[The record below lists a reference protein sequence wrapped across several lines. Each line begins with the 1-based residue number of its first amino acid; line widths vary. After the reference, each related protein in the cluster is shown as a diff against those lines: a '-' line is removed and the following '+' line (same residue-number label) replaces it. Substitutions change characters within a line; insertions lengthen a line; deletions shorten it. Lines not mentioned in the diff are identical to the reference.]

1 MLGACGAALVL
12 TAPPANQARAAAS
25 LLSRSNWVL
34 ATALPASQD
43 VPADWGYSLTGRLRR
58 AVSPSTVPPAALPNT
73 SRAAVYSPAGC
84 GNIPK
89 ILDHSSADLAA
100 YVQIDRDVQVF
111 GQDAPLDAAASASG
125 RQPLAPRLAALSDQE
140 LAARVGPRQFADLD
154 ALLDECVD
162 VLDASAKPELYVMQS
177 PIADAFTIG
186 MGKPFTVITSGLYD
200 LVTHDEMRFVMGHEL
215 GHALSGHAVYRTMM
229 MHLLRLA
236 RSFGVLPVGGWALR
250 AIVAAL
256 LEWQRKSELSGDRA
270 GLLCAQDLDTA
281 LRVEMKLAGGCR
293 LDKLDSEAFLAQA
306 REYETSGDM
315 RDGVLKLLNLE
326 LQTHPFSVLRA
337 AALTHWVDTGG
348 YAKVIAGEYPRRAD
362 DGNAKFADDLG
373 AAARYYRD
381 GFDQS
386 NDPLIKGIRD
396 GFGGIVEGVGRAA
409 SNAADSLGRKIT
421 EWRQPSK

>member
-1 MLGACGAALVL
+1 MSQ
-12 TAPPANQARAAAS
+12 TPATTRKTFPEISSRAWEHPAD
-25 LLSRSNWVL
+25 R
-34 ATALPASQD
+34 TALSA
-43 VPADWGYSLTGRLRR
+43 LRR
-58 AVSPSTVPPAALPNT
+58 LK
-73 SRAAVYSPAGC
+73 GFDQ
-84 GNIPK
+84 
-89 ILDHSSADLAA
+89 ILKLMSGMLRERQHRLLYLA
-100 YVQIDRDVQVF
+100 
-111 GQDAPLDAAASASG
+111 S
-125 RQPLAPRLAALSDQE
+125 
-140 LAARVGPRQFADLD
+140 AARVGPRQFADLD

-281 LRVEMKLAGGCR
+281 LRVEMKLAGSCR

>member
-1 MLGACGAALVL
+1 M
-12 TAPPANQARAAAS
+12 
-25 LLSRSNWVL
+25 
-34 ATALPASQD
+34 
-43 VPADWGYSLTGRLRR
+43 
-58 AVSPSTVPPAALPNT
+58 
-73 SRAAVYSPAGC
+73 
-84 GNIPK
+84 
-89 ILDHSSADLAA
+89 
-100 YVQIDRDVQVF
+100 
-111 GQDAPLDAAASASG
+111 
-125 RQPLAPRLAALSDQE
+125 
-140 LAARVGPRQFADLD
+140 
-154 ALLDECVD
+154 
-162 VLDASAKPELYVMQS
+162 
-177 PIADAFTIG
+177 
-186 MGKPFTVITSGLYD
+186 
-200 LVTHDEMRFVMGHEL
+200 
-215 GHALSGHAVYRTMM
+215 
-229 MHLLRLA
+229 
-236 RSFGVLPVGGWALR
+236 
-250 AIVAAL
+250 
-256 LEWQRKSELSGDRA
+256 
-270 GLLCAQDLDTA
+270 
-281 LRVEMKLAGGCR
+281 
-293 LDKLDSEAFLAQA
+293 AQA